1 MPGILISVYLTDEE
15 HRKYVNNKTMI
26 NAKAREEVKKV
37 ISKLWFAVEWSEV
50 MYNKV
55 MYSTVLCCDV

>member
-37 ISKLWFAVEWSEV
+37 ISKL
-50 MYNKV
+50 
-55 MYSTVLCCDV
+55 